1 LNINPYDLLNRNHSI
16 FKEDFRR
23 NEDFLSEEIEGSSF
37 LIIGAA
43 GTIGQAVTKEIFCK
57 NPKNLNVVDIS
68 ENNLVELVR
77 DLRSS
82 EGYIKG
88 EFKTFCIDYGSRE
101 FEVFFN
107 ETEPYDY
114 IFNFSALKHV
124 RSEKDPYSLM
134 RMIKVNIIF
143 LSKLLKMI
151 KGKDLKNYFSVS
163 TDKATN
169 PENLMGATKV
179 IMEKMLFD
187 REISHNVSS
196 ARFANVAFSDGS
208 LLFGF
213 NQRYKKKQPITAP
226 IDIKRY
232 FLTNEE
238 SGELCVLSG
247 LLGKNR
253 DIFFPKMS
261 EESDLY
267 DFQTLAKKY
276 ISSLGYEPYECN
288 SEEEARKNAKDF
300 ISKGKWPCFFEQSDT
315 TGEKL
320 IEEFYDSS
328 ESLDLD
334 TFKSIGVIKNKTAPS
349 QESLAYFLDSLEKLS
364 EKETWTKQEILN
376 LFYSILPDFKHEEK
390 NRYLD
395 DKM

>member
-1 LNINPYDLLNRNHSI
+1 MNINPYDLLNRNRSI
-16 FKEDFRR
+16 FKEDFKK
-23 NEDFLSEEIEGSSF
+23 NEDLLSEEIENSSF

-43 GTIGQAVTKEIFCK
+43 GTIGQAVTKKIFFR
-57 NPKNLNVVDIS
+57 NPKVLNVVDIS

-82 EGYIKG
+82 KGYITG

-134 RMIKVNIIF
+134 RMIKVNITF

-151 KGKDLKNYFSVS
+151 KDKNLKNYFSVS

-169 PENLMGATKV
+169 PENLMGATKI
-179 IMEKMLFD
+179 IMERMLFD
-187 REISHNVSS
+187 KGISHNVSS

-226 IDIKRY
+226 TNIKRY
-232 FLTNEE
+232 LLTKEE

-247 LLGKNR
+247 LMGENR

-261 EESDLY
+261 KESDLY
-267 DFQTLAKKY
+267 DFTTIAKKY
-276 ISSLGYEPYECN
+276 ISLLGYEPYEC
-288 SEEEARKNAKDF
+288 STEEEARRNAEDL
-300 ISKGKWPCFFEQSDT
+300 ISKGKWPCYFEQSDT
-315 TGEKL
+315 TGEKF

-328 ESLDLD
+328 EILDLEKY
-334 TFKSIGVIKNKTAPS
+334 KSIGVIKNKTAS
-349 QESLAYFLDSLEKLS
+349 NKESMTYFLNSLEKLS
-364 EKETWTKQEILN
+364 EKGTWTKRDILK
-376 LFYSILPDFKHEEK
+376 LFFDILPDFQHEEK
-390 NRYLD
+390 SRYLD

>member
-1 LNINPYDLLNRNHSI
+1 MNINPYDLLNRNRSI
-16 FKEDFRR
+16 FIEDFKK
-23 NEDFLSEEIEGSSF
+23 NEDLLSEEIENSSF

-43 GTIGQAVTKEIFCK
+43 GTIGQAVTKKIFFR
-57 NPKNLNVVDIS
+57 NPKVLNVVDIS

-82 EGYIKG
+82 KGYITG

-134 RMIKVNIIF
+134 RMIKVNITF

-151 KGKDLKNYFSVS
+151 KDKNLKNYFSVS

-169 PENLMGATKV
+169 PENLMGATKI
-179 IMEKMLFD
+179 IMERMLFD
-187 REISHNVSS
+187 KGISHNVSS

-226 IDIKRY
+226 TNIKRY
-232 FLTNEE
+232 LLTKEE

-247 LLGKNR
+247 LMGENR

-261 EESDLY
+261 KESDLY
-267 DFQTLAKKY
+267 DFTTIAKKY
-276 ISSLGYEPYECN
+276 ISLLGYEPYEC
-288 SEEEARKNAKDF
+288 STEEEARRNAEDL
-300 ISKGKWPCFFEQSDT
+300 ISKGKWPCYFEQSDT
-315 TGEKL
+315 TGEKF

-328 ESLDLD
+328 EILDLE
-334 TFKSIGVIKNKTAPS
+334 TYKSIGVIKNKTAS
-349 QESLAYFLDSLEKLS
+349 NKESMTYFLNSLEKLS
-364 EKETWTKQEILN
+364 EKGTWTKRDILK
-376 LFYSILPDFKHEEK
+376 LFFDILPDFQHEEK
-390 NRYLD
+390 SRYLD

>member
-1 LNINPYDLLNRNHSI
+1 MNINPYDFLNRNHSI

-82 EGYIKG
+82 KGYIKG

-179 IMEKMLFD
+179 IMEKK
-187 REISHNVSS
+187 S
-196 ARFANVAFSDGS
+196 
-208 LLFGF
+208 
-213 NQRYKKKQPITAP
+213 Q
-226 IDIKRY
+226 
-232 FLTNEE
+232 
-238 SGELCVLSG
+238 
-247 LLGKNR
+247 
-253 DIFFPKMS
+253 
-261 EESDLY
+261 
-267 DFQTLAKKY
+267 
-276 ISSLGYEPYECN
+276 
-288 SEEEARKNAKDF
+288 
-300 ISKGKWPCFFEQSDT
+300 CFFS
-315 TGEKL
+315 K
-320 IEEFYDSS
+320 IRKCSF
-328 ESLDLD
+328 
-334 TFKSIGVIKNKTAPS
+334 F
-349 QESLAYFLDSLEKLS
+349 
-364 EKETWTKQEILN
+364 
-376 LFYSILPDFKHEEK
+376 
-390 NRYLD
+390 
-395 DKM
+395 

>member
-1 LNINPYDLLNRNHSI
+1 MNINPYDLLNRNRSI
-16 FKEDFRR
+16 FKEDFKK
-23 NEDFLSEEIEGSSF
+23 NEDLLSEEIENSSF

-43 GTIGQAVTKEIFCK
+43 GTIGQAVTKKIFFR
-57 NPKNLNVVDIS
+57 NPKVLNVVDIS

-82 EGYIKG
+82 KGYITG

-134 RMIKVNIIF
+134 RMIKVNITF

-151 KGKDLKNYFSVS
+151 KDKNLKNYFSVS

-169 PENLMGATKV
+169 PENLMGATKI
-179 IMEKMLFD
+179 IMERMLFD
-187 REISHNVSS
+187 KGISHNVSS

-226 IDIKRY
+226 TNIKRY
-232 FLTNEE
+232 LLTKEE

-247 LLGKNR
+247 LMGENR

-261 EESDLY
+261 KESDLY
-267 DFQTLAKKY
+267 DFTTIAKKY
-276 ISSLGYEPYECN
+276 ISLLGYEPYEC
-288 SEEEARKNAKDF
+288 STEEEARRNAEDL
-300 ISKGKWPCFFEQSDT
+300 ISKGKWPCYFEQSDT
-315 TGEKL
+315 TGEKF

-328 ESLDLD
+328 EILDLE
-334 TFKSIGVIKNKTAPS
+334 TYKSIGVIKNKTAS
-349 QESLAYFLDSLEKLS
+349 NKESMTYFLNSLEKLS
-364 EKETWTKQEILN
+364 EKGTWTKRDILK
-376 LFYSILPDFKHEEK
+376 LFFDILPDFQHEEK
-390 NRYLD
+390 SRYLD